1 MRVDLVRTQI
11 GAGAA
16 HQPPVITGLVYSHR
30 VPFGIKCSA
39 SSQVQHVHPAFAMP
53 DDEQSARV
61 DGLTNRVSRIN
72 RSLIFEVDTHF
83 HGQAPAETGVVLRA

>member
-1 MRVDLVRTQI
+1 
-11 GAGAA
+11 
-16 HQPPVITGLVYSHR
+16 
-30 VPFGIKCSA
+30 
-39 SSQVQHVHPAFAMP
+39 MP